1 MKYNGLEIKL
11 TPEAEEVATFY
22 AALLN
27 TDYVK
32 NDTFNKNFFKD
43 WQVILEESEENP
55 LIEDFEKYE
64 KTRVDEFY
72 GYRYLDGCKEKVG
85 RGDHPKTGSLKSR
98 VTLKQIT
105 NNISK
110 DALILPP
117 PAGHSWGGILLDN
130 TVTWLTTWKENV
142 NDSRKYVFLAANS
155 SLKARELD
163 KHIEKICC
171 DLKYRLSSVCQ
182 CATAM
187 YLIDRLA
194 LRAGNE
200 KTAKDSVRYVNS
212 AEVIKQVFKNLKIFI
227 KDKGPTEPLFDRLM
241 NINEKERELKNEWKS
256 GKVNPKKGQINEKL
270 RSQIEKLAEC
280 IKTTKL

>member
-32 NDTFNKNFFKD
+32 NDTFNENFFKD

-85 RGDHPKTGSLKSR
+85 RGVHPKTGSLKSR

-110 DALILPP
+110 YALIPPP
-117 PAGHSWGGILLDN
+117 PAGVVFYLITQLPGSPPGRKIL
-130 TVTWLTTWKENV
+130 
-142 NDSRKYVFLAANS
+142 
-155 SLKARELD
+155 
-163 KHIEKICC
+163 C
-171 DLKYRLSSVCQ
+171 SVCQ

-187 YLIDRLA
+187 CLIDRLA

-200 KTAKDSVRYVNS
+200 KTGEEAVRRGRGMDNR
-212 AEVIKQVFKNLKIFI
+212 A
-227 KDKGPTEPLFDRLM
+227 
-241 NINEKERELKNEWKS
+241 
-256 GKVNPKKGQINEKL
+256 
-270 RSQIEKLAEC
+270 
-280 IKTTKL
+280 

>member
-27 TDYVK
+27 ADYVK

-55 LIEDFEKYE
+55 LIEDFEKCDFTSIYDYLQEEKEQRKNFSKEEKQRLKDE
-64 KTRVDEFY
+64 KTRVGEFY

-85 RGDHPKTGSLKSR
+85 RGVHPKTGSLKSR

-110 DALILPP
+110 YALIPPP

-142 NDSRKYVFLAANS
+142 NGSRKYVFLAANS
-155 SLKARELD
+155 SLKGQSDLKKFEKARELD

-171 DLKYRLSSVCQ
+171 I
-182 CATAM
+182 T
-187 YLIDRLA
+187 
-194 LRAGNE
+194 LRKIIRSNGYDYIYSE
-200 KTAKDSVRYVNS
+200 SW
-212 AEVIKQVFKNLKIFI
+212 AESKKNLLEY
-227 KDKGPTEPLFDRLM
+227 GSYDRVVDL
-241 NINEKERELKNEWKS
+241 
-256 GKVNPKKGQINEKL
+256 L
-270 RSQIEKLAEC
+270 RQLEFSVTL
-280 IKTTKL
+280 TLS